1 MIIFQTITL
10 LLATALAAA
19 EPYKNMSIG
28 MEITLPAAATV
39 VATSSEPPSCMI
51 QGGKG
56 QSPWHMK
63 IDRILE
69 TNQKTAQELT
79 MLAYERQKS
88 EDKTRIL
95 DDRAITI
102 GNIEGWWMRT
112 SLYIKDAEESTLC
125 WLALPVHGNQAIMAS
140 ILTTKEGWQRSGP
153 SIMASLQTLVSLSP
167 AAVLTQRMVGLDSA
181 STLLS
186 DLTPES
192 LSASIGVSHWR
203 QIQQYQEDQVRPLDI
218 GYAHITSR
226 IGTISEIGTSA
237 TDIDEKGLLVEVR
250 SRIMPNQQTKIV
262 TDTLGYYWMSFDG
275 KEEMWSSTA
284 TRWKGKIST
293 VEKETGIRNRP
304 TLGEPNPKLLILR
317 QDLTSNR
324 QLSPVE
330 VKIKNPWL
338 PKTLTWVIGP
348 WLSKTR
354 PSHLSWRTLNDY
366 IDPPAETMRTDEIQS
381 TNIGFSVT
389 TRMGDSDALVV
400 TQYDSDG
407 QFLRRTLGNGA
418 VIFGTNEKTL
428 KAIWEPKGLW

>member
-1 MIIFQTITL
+1 
-10 LLATALAAA
+10 
-19 EPYKNMSIG
+19 
-28 MEITLPAAATV
+28 MEITLPVGATV
-39 VATSSEPPSCMI
+39 VATSSDPPSCMI
-51 QGGKG
+51 QGGVG
-56 QSPWHMK
+56 QASWHMK

-69 TNQKTAQELT
+69 TDQKTAQELT
-79 MLAYERQKS
+79 LLAYERQKS

-95 DDRAITI
+95 DDQANTI

-125 WLALPVHGNQAIMAS
+125 WLALPVHGSQAIMVS
-140 ILTTKEGWQRSGP
+140 ILTTTEGWQQSGP
-153 SIMASLQTLVSLSP
+153 SIMTSLQTLVPLDP
-167 AAVLTQRMVGLDSA
+167 AAVLTQRIVGLDSA

-186 DLTPES
+186 DLTQES
-192 LSASIGVSHWR
+192 LAPSTGVSNWR
-203 QIQQYQEDQVRPLDI
+203 QIQQFQEGKVRPIDI
-218 GYAHITSR
+218 GYAHITSK
-226 IGTISEIGTSA
+226 IGTISEIGTSSA
-237 TDIDEKGLLVEVR
+237 NRDEKGLLVEVH
-250 SRIMPNQQTKIV
+250 SRIMPNQETKIV
-262 TDTLGYYWMSFDG
+262 TDTVGYYWMSFDG
-275 KEEMWSSTA
+275 KEEMWSSTT
-284 TRWKGKIST
+284 TRWKGKIKT
-293 VEKETGIRNRP
+293 LEKETGIRNRP

-330 VKIKNPWL
+330 AKINNPWL

-366 IDPPAETMRTDEIQS
+366 VDPPAETMRNDEIKS
-381 TNIGFSVT
+381 TEIGFSVT

-400 TQYDSDG
+400 THYDSDG

-418 VIFGTNEKTL
+418 VIFGSNEKTL